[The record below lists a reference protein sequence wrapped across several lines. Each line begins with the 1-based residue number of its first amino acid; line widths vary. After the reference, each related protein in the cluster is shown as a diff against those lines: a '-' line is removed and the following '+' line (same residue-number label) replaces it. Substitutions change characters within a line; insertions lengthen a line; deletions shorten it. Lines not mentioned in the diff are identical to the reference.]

1 MRSHGPSLRRIEF
14 GASRANAR
22 AGGIG
27 SIIGSVV
34 GTLISTVLR
43 TGLIIG
49 GINPFWQQVVMGAI
63 LIVAVFIDQR
73 RRKATEWM

>member
-1 MRSHGPSLRRIEF
+1 MLDRGF
-14 GASRANAR
+14 
-22 AGGIG
+22 G

-34 GTLISTVLR
+34 GTFIPTVRR
-43 TGLIIG
+43 TGFIIG
-49 GINPFWQQVVMGAI
+49 GINPFWQQAVIGAI